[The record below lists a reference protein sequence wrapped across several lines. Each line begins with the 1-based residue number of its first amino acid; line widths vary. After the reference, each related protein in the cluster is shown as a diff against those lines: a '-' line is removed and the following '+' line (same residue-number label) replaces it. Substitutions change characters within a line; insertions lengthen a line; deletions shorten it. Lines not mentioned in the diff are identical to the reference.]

1 MSYVKYKWERVLNDP
16 KIVKKIKKL
25 IRVKGGEID
34 EDYLDDLVWSNDF
47 EVKGAELLF
56 HLDLEEDLWLGWYG
70 SSWSV
75 IKWLG
80 YYFFNEG
87 SLVESCDDP
96 GPFKTIDEAFKCAYF
111 PAPDESDEYLMNS
124 VITSSLPLIN
134 ILKIASGHV
143 TIGHR
148 ITINEKSYIRIGNKL
163 KELMP
168 AKLGDVQHGWTC
180 VGFLKSLNKNKYNNR
195 WKDYVTKHWCL
206 KKSTA
211 WLAKAINEL
220 NNLKQFSVITGE
232 SYSEYLPR
240 TIHYDMCEL
249 QAYLSVIVVTMRDP
263 KGRLSHSIWSRSDND
278 ESIEEWD
285 SFYDK
290 AIKSIKGKLPQTVSA
305 DKTLTAG
312 DDPIKLAHLLV
323 ETGVFPATIK
333 KP

>member
-1 MSYVKYKWERVLNDP
+1 MSYSIYKWERILNNP
-16 KIVKKIKKL
+16 KIVKKLEKL
-25 IRVKGGEID
+25 LKVKREEID
-34 EDYLDDLVWSNDF
+34 EDYLNDLVWSNDF

-70 SSWSV
+70 GSWSV

-80 YYFFNEG
+80 HYFFNE
-87 SLVESCDDP
+87 STLVETCDDP
-96 GPFKTIDEAFKCAYF
+96 GPFETIEEAFKCLF
-111 PAPDESDEYLMNS
+111 PNADNDNTEHLFNNT
-124 VITSSLPLIN
+124 ITSSLPLN
-134 ILKIASGHV
+134 TILKIALFHTPV
-143 TIGHR
+143 GHR

-180 VGFLKSLNKNKYNNR
+180 VGFLKTLNKNKYNNR
-195 WKDYVTKHWCL
+195 WKDYETKHWCL

-240 TIHYDMCEL
+240 SIHYDLCEL
-249 QAYLSVIVVTMRDP
+249 QAYFGVIVVKMRDL
-263 KGRLSHSIWSRSDND
+263 KGRLSYSIWSRSDND

-285 SFYDK
+285 SYYDK

-305 DKTLTAG
+305 DKKLTAG

-323 ETGVFPATIK
+323 ETGVFPAVIK